1 MRRAR
6 VAFAAGVPVAAGASW
21 LAARR
26 LDRRR
31 LLRDPE
37 YDRIKAPLHGRT
49 VPVTGV
55 LGQLAAAR
63 SSSSSP
69 VTASAGST
77 GIGPPATSASRSS
90 A

>member
-37 YDRIKAPLHGRT
+37 YDRISPLHGRT